1 MSVSIK
7 DIAVKAKVSPSTV
20 SRALKDHPRI
30 GLETRVAIQKL
41 AKTMGYVPN
50 EAARR
55 LVEQRSLSIGVTIH
69 DLTDLFH
76 TEITKG
82 IEEAATKHGYQILMS
97 SHHKDAQQELQM
109 IQSFHEKRMDGIIVT
124 FSSAYQSYLNNS
136 NFFIPIVVINRP
148 NYPISVSTDRV
159 KGARVL
165 MEHLIEL
172 GHKRIAYIRGP
183 EIEEEG
189 NTDRFKAYQ
198 AVLKEHALP
207 FDPKLIIPGGDTTE
221 CGLKAVP
228 QILELSERP
237 TAIFA
242 FNDPVAIG
250 VIHALRQ
257 HGYEVPNDFS
267 VAGYDDLEMAKYYHP
282 TLTTVKQ
289 PRYELGYHAFK
300 LLLSCMQGKKT
311 SREIIEPELMVREST
326 AAISRSKKPTFTKEV
341 DRKSKSLVDGEFSSV

>member
-1 MSVSIK
+1 MSISIK
-7 DIAVKAKVSPSTV
+7 DIAAKAKVSPSTV

-82 IEEAATKHGYQILMS
+82 IEEAATKHGYQILMG
-97 SHHKDAQQELQM
+97 SHHKNAQKELQM

-124 FSSAYQSYLNNS
+124 FSSAYQTYLDNKG

-159 KGARVL
+159 KGARAL
-165 MEHLIEL
+165 MEHFIEL
-172 GHKRIAYIRGP
+172 GHKRIAYVRGP
-183 EIEEEG
+183 DIEEEG
-189 NTDRFKAYQ
+189 NTDRLQAYQ
-198 AVLKEHALP
+198 AVLKDYSLP
-207 FDPKLIIPGGDTTE
+207 FDPKLIISGGDTTE

-228 QILELSERP
+228 QILELSERA

-250 VIHALRQ
+250 VIHALRC
-257 HGYEVPNDFS
+257 HGYEVPRDFS
-267 VAGYDDLEMAKYYHP
+267 VAGYDDLELAKYYRP

-289 PRYELGYHAFK
+289 PRYELGYHAFE
-300 LLLSCMQGKKT
+300 LLLRCMQGKKA
-311 SREIIEPELMVREST
+311 SREIIKPELIIREST
-326 AAISRSKKPTFTKEV
+326 AAISTT
-341 DRKSKSLVDGEFSSV
+341 